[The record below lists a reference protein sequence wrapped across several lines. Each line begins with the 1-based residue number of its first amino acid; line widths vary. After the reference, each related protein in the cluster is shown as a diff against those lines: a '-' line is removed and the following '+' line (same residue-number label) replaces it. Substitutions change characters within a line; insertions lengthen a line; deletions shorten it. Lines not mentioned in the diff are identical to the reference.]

1 MDTWHLCTTAL
12 TNDDVNTVS
21 VVITAIATSVLALFA
36 WKAWLVERK
45 KTAEVREDRDEGV
58 ARANA
63 AILSMAAASNI
74 PPRRVPKITVI
85 GDTMHIN
92 TEGE

>member
-1 MDTWHLCTTAL
+1 MDTWHVCTTAL

-21 VVITAIATSVLALFA
+21 VAITAIATSVLALFA
-36 WKAWLVERK
+36 WKAWLIERK

-63 AILSMAAASNI
+63 AIQTMAVESNI
-74 PPRRVPKITVI
+74 PRRRVPKITVI